1 MQYAYTLQWMRFEW
15 DEAKNTAN
23 FRKHGVYF
31 EAAEE
36 VFAGQVLTIA
46 DTRRDYG
53 EPRYITWGSL
63 RGRVVVIVHTPRGSS
78 TRIVSMRKANER
90 ERASYQKFL
99 EAARHAKG

>member
-1 MQYAYTLQWMRFEW
+1 MFEIVFAHATTPYIYCQCHSK
-15 DEAKNTAN
+15 EI
-23 FRKHGVYF
+23 V
-31 EAAEE
+31 EQAEE

-53 EPRYITWGSL
+53 EPRYITLGSL

-90 ERASYQKFL
+90 ERASY
-99 EAARHAKG
+99 

>member
-1 MQYAYTLQWMRFEW
+1 MFEI
-15 DEAKNTAN
+15 
-23 FRKHGVYF
+23 
-31 EAAEE
+31 
-36 VFAGQVLTIA
+36 VFAHATHPAAGVVMGFGYRLYPSYA
-46 DTRRDYG
+46 GYG
-53 EPRYITWGSL
+53 EPRYITLGSL